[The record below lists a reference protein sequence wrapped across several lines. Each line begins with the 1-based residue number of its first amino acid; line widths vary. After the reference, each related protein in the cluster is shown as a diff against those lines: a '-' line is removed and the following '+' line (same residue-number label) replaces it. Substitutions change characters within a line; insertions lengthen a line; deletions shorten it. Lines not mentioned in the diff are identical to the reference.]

1 MNYLEATTVRPHYY
15 PNTTLPPDFDPVA
28 KSWTLAP
35 YCNFTGGPSCDVL
48 DINRMFEVG
57 NLATGVVASVSTE
70 RFDLIDNDII
80 DAADITEW
88 LSLAATTNGYSS
100 PYLRGDTDLD
110 HDVDTFD
117 LTGMIVNYTVAAG
130 ASVVPE
136 PTSLL
141 LISLGSILLLRRRVA
156 RRLRQC

>member
-1 MNYLEATTVRPHYY
+1 
-15 PNTTLPPDFDPVA
+15 
-28 KSWTLAP
+28 
-35 YCNFTGGPSCDVL
+35 
-48 DINRMFEVG
+48 MFEVG

-100 PYLRGDTDLD
+100 RYLRGDTDLD
-110 HDVDTFD
+110 HDVATLD

-136 PTSLL
+136 PTNLL